1 MVSPLKMRANSNERR
16 IKMKLD
22 TILIFTPH
30 KGLEELTKNEFI
42 ENLTLGFYDGVK
54 VEIIETRLK

>member
-1 MVSPLKMRANSNERR
+1 
-16 IKMKLD
+16 MKLD
-22 TILIFTPH
+22 TILIFTPS

-42 ENLTLGFYDGVK
+42 ENITLGLYDGVK